1 MTQSEKVQGGKKGN
15 TEGGSGGVAKN
26 GVKHPSTPSKLGEG
40 SPVFP
45 PTTQTS
51 SRMRNKKVAC
61 LRNGK
66 YCMFQR
72 ILPVELDALFLTL
85 SFHRLPH
92 LVRIVPLGQI
102 HGLDP
107 GAQPRAW
114 VDVMASANTS
124 DDEKNEAMEEILILA
139 KDKRRARIFLDEGIL
154 DSIMWILSRYFD
166 KLNNKGKDTNWAHP
180 VIIGREIKSA
190 RLAANCCVTLGKSHC
205 AAIHTEGDLLLMS
218 LYERGTVPEERQVA
232 QMLHEVPHHARVT
245 KAADPTIID
254 PLKEV
259 FALKQ
264 MTLPQAE
271 ELAGAIK
278 DVADCR

>member
-1 MTQSEKVQGGKKGN
+1 MHCFSYTC
-15 TEGGSGGVAKN
+15 
-26 GVKHPSTPSKLGEG
+26 H
-40 SPVFP
+40 
-45 PTTQTS
+45 
-51 SRMRNKKVAC
+51 
-61 LRNGK
+61 
-66 YCMFQR
+66 
-72 ILPVELDALFLTL
+72 
-85 SFHRLPH
+85 FHRLLH
-92 LVRIVPLGQI
+92 LVRIVPVGQI

-114 VDVMASANTS
+114 VDVMASAITS
-124 DDEKNEAMEEILILA
+124 EDEKNEAMEEILILA
-139 KDKRRARIFLDEGIL
+139 KDKRRARKFLDEGIL

-166 KLNNKGKDTNWAHP
+166 KLNNKGKDTNWANP
-180 VIIGREIKSA
+180 VITVGEIKSA

-245 KAADPTIID
+245 KAADPTIVD

-271 ELAGAIK
+271 ELAGTIK